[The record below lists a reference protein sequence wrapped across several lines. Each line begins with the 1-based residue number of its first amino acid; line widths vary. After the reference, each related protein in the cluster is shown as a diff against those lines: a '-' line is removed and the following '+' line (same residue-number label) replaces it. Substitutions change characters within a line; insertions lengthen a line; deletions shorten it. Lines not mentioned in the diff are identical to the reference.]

1 MRKRRAPRGS
11 GFVEVLLA
19 MTIMALVLV
28 GILQMFSVSLVINK
42 GSAARTQMLFRCQ
55 QVVENMRYMYFL
67 SRGGYPTPP
76 NMMDAAHAA
85 GSAMTDPGTLPVP
98 ISEVSKTF
106 LPYTATDLMWPFWG
120 PTGANVMEEDNG
132 PYKISYTIHHD
143 VDPAFGGTMPCGS
156 AGCQNVWVITVSAT
170 PTDVPST
177 TATRYFG
184 VGLQSGKRVDYV
196 AQLR

>member
-1 MRKRRAPRGS
+1 MRTRRPARGS

-55 QVVENMRYMYFL
+55 QVVENIRYFYYL
-67 SRGGYPTPP
+67 SRSGSPTPAIIT
-76 NMMDAAHAA
+76 DSAHVTGVMAV
-85 GSAMTDPGTLPVP
+85 PGTLPAALTAACASPCVDR
-98 ISEVSKTF
+98 TF
-106 LPYTATDLMWPFWG
+106 LPYTATDATWDYWG
-120 PTGANVMEEDNG
+120 PSGANVIEQDKG
-132 PYKISYTIHHD
+132 PYKISYTID
-143 VDPAFGGTMPCGS
+143 LDTV
-156 AGCQNVWVITVSAT
+156 QKIWVVTVSAT
-170 PTDVPST
+170 PTDDT

-196 AQLR
+196 AELPLQ